1 MKIDGLGEC
10 KGKII
15 ASHLLF
21 RNLLEEISQY
31 LSCVANIIL
40 YGKHKALEKSEQV
53 KRKLVLEE
61 ALNIR
66 AFPSISDLIL
76 AVLLTLER
84 ELAFSPLSFP
94 WES

>member
-21 RNLLEEISQY
+21 RNLLEERSQY
-31 LSCVANIIL
+31 LSRVANIIL
-40 YGKHKALEKSEQV
+40 YGKHKALEKFEQMR
-53 KRKLVLEE
+53 RKLLLEE

-76 AVLLTLER
+76 AALLTLER
-84 ELAFSPLSFP
+84 ELASPPLSLP